1 MYNECIMRCGR
12 VFCRSWVLAIF
23 LLLDYSFAYHVYSGR
38 SRSVSSCLR
47 QIWTQ
52 GPILTAERRVFDY
65 GLQVTSWFSVHGIV
79 CMNNGADYAFFV
91 CFVRPVRPR
100 FLRLRKVK
108 RQSRPCIYYAN
119 TISSF
124 QPLLEGDLV
133 FKLNPGPEKS
143 YQISSRL
150 ANSGGGRQGTKR
162 SSRNSGSI
170 FCGKN

>member
-1 MYNECIMRCGR
+1 MYNEVWARLLPLLGFSYFLAVRLFFCVSCVFWKESKCIK
-12 VFCRSWVLAIF
+12 
-23 LLLDYSFAYHVYSGR
+23 LLEANLD
-38 SRSVSSCLR
+38 SRAN
-47 QIWTQ
+47 T
-52 GPILTAERRVFDY
+52 Y
-65 GLQVTSWFSVHGIV
+65 VTSWFSVHGIV

-150 ANSGGGRQGTKR
+150 ADSGGGRQGTKR